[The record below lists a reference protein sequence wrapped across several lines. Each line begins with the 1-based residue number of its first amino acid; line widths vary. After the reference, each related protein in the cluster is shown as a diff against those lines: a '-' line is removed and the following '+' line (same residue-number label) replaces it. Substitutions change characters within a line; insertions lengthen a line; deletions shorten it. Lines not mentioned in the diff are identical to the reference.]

1 MFTKIKDLNLHILE
15 SFDDKTLLSYCLVDK
30 YANKLCN
37 DEGFWRRRFLKKFV
51 DGQEEFR
58 ESNTWRQYYLLVQ
71 NYDITKGKM
80 HRGELY
86 VNDDTRISSEYVMC
100 SHLSL
105 LLFIALVWKL
115 RYLPSTATE
124 KITRE
129 EYIKS
134 LTPII
139 ANVNYLRTF
148 TDERLRFYHNWKG
161 IYYLLKQKGKSPCYF
176 LAGFMKQNNL
186 IVNSMK

>member
-58 ESNTWRQYYLLVQ
+58 ERNTWRQYYLLLVK
-71 NYDITKGKM
+71 NYDIIKGKF
-80 HRGELY
+80 HGRDLFI
-86 VNDDTRISSEYVMC
+86 NDDTRISTSYRNC
-100 SHLSL
+100 SHFPPLY
-105 LLFIALVWKL
+105 FISIAWQL
-115 RYLPSTATE
+115 RYLPEAEIE
-124 KITRE
+124 KIPRE
-129 EYIKS
+129 EYIQNLS
-134 LTPII
+134 SMISNI
-139 ANVNYLRTF
+139 DYLQTF

-161 IYYLLKQKGKSPCYF
+161 IYHLLQHKGKSPCYF

-186 IVNSMK
+186 INS